1 MFVPD
6 IGEAGASNL
15 RALKITGVV
24 TRHSAS
30 SFVFRGYYVYLES
43 TLYLRE

>member
-1 MFVPD
+1 MFVPG
-6 IGEAGASNL
+6 IREASASDL
-15 RALKITGVV
+15 RPLKITGVV

-30 SFVFRGYYVYLES
+30 SFVSRGYYVYLES